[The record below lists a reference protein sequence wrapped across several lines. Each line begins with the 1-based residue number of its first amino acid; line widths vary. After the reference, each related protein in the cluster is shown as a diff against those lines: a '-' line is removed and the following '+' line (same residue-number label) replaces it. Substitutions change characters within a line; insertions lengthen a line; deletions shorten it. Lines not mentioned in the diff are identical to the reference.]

1 MHAWT
6 GAAYELSLGQAHLY
20 WGEELVTAGS
30 EVFEAINSG
39 TAIVYDWPVWAD
51 WRLDNSWNDMWAEL
65 DLTDYLI
72 GAVPT
77 LGDFIGLQE
86 LYSW

>member
-1 MHAWT
+1 M
-6 GAAYELSLGQAHLY
+6 
-20 WGEELVTAGS
+20 
-30 EVFEAINSG
+30 NSG
-39 TAIVYDWPVWAD
+39 TAFVYDWPVWGE

-72 GAVPT
+72 GAVPV